1 MTDSIGLKIIKGV
14 MVVMIPILFI
24 LTFAILFLKI
34 AGFDVKEEA
43 HQLMKHLPLLS
54 HTAEKKEASS
64 AAASTIAALKSQVQ
78 QLQKDLEAK
87 NQQIAS
93 LTGQIKDLETKD
105 NAASTEQTPNQETQA
120 KSETIAQVYQ
130 SMDPAKAAAILSA
143 MKTSEAAKY
152 LNMMNNLTKAKILE
166 QMPADQAAK
175 VTPLLNGSTQKAGS
189 ANGGA
194 SGN

>member
-64 AAASTIAALKSQVQ
+64 SATNAALKSQVQ

-93 LTGQIKDLETKD
+93 LNGQIKDLETKD